1 MKLARVNIEY
11 TIMLAKKYLVLV
23 VLLTV
28 LWLCGCNKP
37 PSQNANL
44 NSEKQETTAQPN
56 SEVAPTGSNSAT
68 FANSGQDSSS
78 TLANGVTSTSNPEL
92 SSQPSPQLTVPAGT
106 PITVRLQEHV
116 SSASAEPGQRFEAVL
131 EEPIVVENQ
140 VLAPTGTLVRG
151 HVVEARRSGRLRH
164 PGELGLTLDSL
175 VVNQQSIPLVTSD
188 VFARGGSHR
197 RRNWAWIGGGG
208 GGGALIGALAAG
220 GKGALIGSGIG
231 AVAGATTALATGK
244 KDVGFSSERDL
255 RFRLKREVNLPG

>member
-1 MKLARVNIEY
+1 MR
-11 TIMLAKKYLVLV
+11 AKKYSLLV
-23 VLLTV
+23 VLLTL

-37 PSQNANL
+37 PSQKANL
-44 NSEKQETTAQPN
+44 NSGTIAQPDG
-56 SEVAPTGSNSAT
+56 EVAPSGSNSAA
-68 FANSGQDSSS
+68 FANRAQDGSS
-78 TLANGVTSTSNPEL
+78 TLSNATTSTTSPEL
-92 SSQPSPQLTVPAGT
+92 SNQPSPQLTVPAGT

-131 EEPIVVENQ
+131 EEPIVVQDQ

-151 HVVEARRSGRLRH
+151 HVVVARRSGRLHH
-164 PGELGLTLDSL
+164 PGELDLTLDSL

-188 VFARGGSHR
+188 VFARGGSHK
-197 RRNWAWIGGGG
+197 RRNLAWIGGGG

-244 KDVGFSSERDL
+244 KEVGFSSEREL